1 MGASMLFAGDAEPA
15 STFFMLQVEV
25 RVVLPA
31 IALYLITRFCRK
43 RLLGET

>member
-1 MGASMLFAGDAEPA
+1 MGASMLFARDAEPA
-15 STFFMLQVEV
+15 STFFMLRVEV
-25 RVVLPA
+25 RLLLPV

>member
-1 MGASMLFAGDAEPA
+1 MGASMLFARDAEPT
-15 STFFMLQVEV
+15 STVFMLRVEV

-31 IALYLITRFCRK
+31 IALYVITRFCRK